1 MLFMALPEPATGT
14 PADRPRSLKGYS
26 DVNGNTPVLAP
37 RYMLLAS
44 MMLIV
49 LSLSGMVGAMPT
61 LIAQGAGGLI
71 GIVAVIWIVA
81 ARRAQEAREQ
91 A

>member
-1 MLFMALPEPATGT
+1 MSTAT
-14 PADRPRSLKGYS
+14 P
-26 DVNGNTPVLAP
+26 PVLAP